1 VDRKT
6 NEYLIQ
12 QAIEAQKRSYSP
24 YSKYK
29 VGAALMT
36 KDGKVFTGCNVENAV
51 YGEAICAERTA
62 VVKAVSEGYQDV
74 EVMAVVTPN
83 GGFPCG
89 ACRQVMNEFNS
100 NMTVIVLDENKK
112 IQEFNLSELL
122 PHNFGSQHLK

>member
-1 VDRKT
+1 MDRKT

-24 YSKYK
+24 YSEYK

>member
-1 VDRKT
+1 MDRKT

-24 YSKYK
+24 YSEYK

-122 PHNFGSQHLK
+122 SHNFGSQHLK